1 MILNN
6 SIARKDKDD
15 QEKVRL
21 DLVEPDFIE
30 GIGEVLTFGAK
41 KYTANSW
48 QDVEDAENRY
58 YAAALR
64 HLMAYRKGET
74 ADEESGLSHLKHVA
88 CNLMF
93 LLHFEEEK

>member
-1 MILNN
+1 MNMLKPIGIKN
-6 SIARKDKDD
+6 D
-15 QEKVRL
+15 QEKTRL
-21 DLVEPDFIE
+21 DLIEPEFIE
-30 GIGEVLTFGAK
+30 GVGEVLTFGAN

-74 ADEESGLSHLKHVA
+74 TDEESGLSHLKHAA
-88 CNLMF
+88 CNLML
-93 LLHFEEEK
+93 LLHFEREAK